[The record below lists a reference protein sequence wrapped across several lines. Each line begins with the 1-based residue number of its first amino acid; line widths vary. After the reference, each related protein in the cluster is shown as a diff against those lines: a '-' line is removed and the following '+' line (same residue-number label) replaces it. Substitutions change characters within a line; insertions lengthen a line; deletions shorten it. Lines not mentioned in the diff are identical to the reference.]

1 MSTDTPHDSG
11 YKQLFSHPD
20 MVRDLLTGFVPGPWI
35 QAARF
40 ETLERVNASYVSES
54 DRQRHDDMVWR
65 LRVGSRWVWVYLLLE
80 FQSQD
85 DPWMAVRMMVYVG
98 LLAQHLIHEK
108 QLEDGRLPALIP
120 LVLYNGS
127 RPWRAPTDAG
137 HCFAPSLPGLA
148 RFRPRLMYHLIDEAR
163 LQLSSSSEIRNV
175 VEALFKLERSTGP
188 ADIIGLIKAVGK
200 ALQAPGQKALRRT
213 LDLWFRRLIRQK
225 MPETAEPDLAAIP
238 NLFEGAPMLE
248 ETLER
253 IFKQA
258 HKDGLKAGRQE
269 GRQLG
274 FEEGR
279 EEGQEEGRVEGR
291 EEGVALMLRRVLKQ
305 RFTTLPPWAEQRL
318 GEATPQQLDQWS
330 HHMLSAPSLEALL
343 NPAED

>member
-20 MVRDLLTGFVPGPWI
+20 MVRDLLTGFVPGAWLH
-35 QAARF
+35 AARF
-40 ETLERVNASYVSES
+40 HTLERVNASYVSES
-54 DRQRHDDMVWR
+54 DKQRHDDMVWR
-65 LRVGSRWVWVYLLLE
+65 LQVGPRWVWVYLLLE

-98 LLAQHLIHEK
+98 LLAQHLIKER

-120 LVLYNGS
+120 LVLYNGAP
-127 RPWRAPTDAG
+127 PWKAPTDAG

-163 LQLSSSSEIRNV
+163 LQLSPSSDIRNV
-175 VEALFKLERSTGP
+175 VEALFRLERSTGP
-188 ADIIGLIKAVGK
+188 SDIIGLIKAAGSL
-200 ALQAPGQKALRRT
+200 LQAPEQKALRRT
-213 LDLWFRRLIRQK
+213 LDLWFRRLIRRK

-248 ETLER
+248 DTLER

-269 GRQLG
+269 GRQAG
-274 FEEGR
+274 YQKGR
-279 EEGQEEGRVEGR
+279 EEGIT
-291 EEGVALMLRRVLKQ
+291 LMLRRVLEQ
-305 RFTTLPPWAEQRL
+305 RFATLPPWVDQRL
-318 GEATPQQLDQWS
+318 NEATPQQLDQWS
-330 HHMLSAPSLEALL
+330 QHMLSAPSLEALL
-343 NPAED
+343 NRTEG